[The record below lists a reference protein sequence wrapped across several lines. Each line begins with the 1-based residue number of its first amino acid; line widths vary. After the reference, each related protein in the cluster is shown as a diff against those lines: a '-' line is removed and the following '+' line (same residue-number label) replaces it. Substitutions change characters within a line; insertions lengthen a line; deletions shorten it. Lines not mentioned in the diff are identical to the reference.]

1 MRYTNPFLKKSASID
16 CLSTDTQLAELPA
29 FPGAAIRP
37 CHAPDDPVSSTAQA
51 PHLLLL
57 KRLYARGGTCQRL
70 KIREQALKRLKEIQ
84 KACREQALKR
94 LKEIQKACVEKAQ
107 VRPAYGVILRRA
119 IQRYHQSL
127 PQFTEPTEAQY
138 EHQALMGAAQDD

>member
-84 KACREQALKR
+84 KAC
-94 LKEIQKACVEKAQ
+94 VEKAQ